1 MLLFYIIM
9 FLIFQVAANL
19 FFKWGSTAPHLFWW
33 GFGFGNLI
41 GMSSIVF
48 MIMMYRSMP
57 AALVI
62 AIGTGGS
69 FLLNQIAIYFACR
82 EPVSWG
88 GGIGLGLI
96 LTGIVLTAFLNHPPE
111 IREQTG
117 GQAAGNLSE
126 ETNRP

>member
-1 MLLFYIIM
+1 MSPFHIVA

-41 GMSSIVF
+41 GASSIVF

-69 FLLNQIAIYFACR
+69 FLLNQITVHFIFR
-82 EPVSWG
+82 EHLSWG

-96 LTGIVLTAFLNHPPE
+96 LIGIILTSLLSHPDAAE
-111 IREQTG
+111 EMDK
-117 GQAAGNLSE
+117 QAVKKLSS
-126 ETNRP
+126 RPDKP